1 MPGNLGRKLAVS
13 TMSAA
18 LLCGMAGSI
27 AGTLAWYQYSTR
39 ATLGYNGTSIGQ
51 SQMLQIG
58 IQSDVDFTSN
68 LVDTLG
74 NPIDLGL
81 TKETIG
87 GKDYYFAASG
97 SGLGE
102 KAISA
107 YIGKMGQAV
116 NRNLQPLSTHSY
128 AKGDDFKLYRALIS
142 GYPNSSK
149 EAPISAYCSLP
160 LAFRVS
166 YASKEGY
173 VGNAS
178 IWLTDAVATSL
189 DGHSIIH
196 NGLRIH
202 VDGAGNK
209 FILNP
214 SLGKDGEAGATKV
227 AGLLDLNKDGYYDH
241 KDGQEIIYG
250 DYLGSATPVAY
261 ETDSLLDDVNKTGGN
276 VRTTFLSRHKAGVKG
291 YASSSPFVTPLEAEY
306 ETLKSIAPLD
316 DEGSLSGGMPIAITG
331 SGDNPIGEA
340 TISIYMEGWDFS
352 VIDSQVGKG
361 FDLAL
366 QFQINK
372 ES

>member
-1 MPGNLGRKLAVS
+1 MRGDLGRKIVVS

-58 IQSDVDFTSN
+58 IQSDVDFTAN

-74 NPIDLGL
+74 NPIDLDL

-107 YIGKMGQAV
+107 YIAKMGQAE
-116 NRNLQPLSTHSY
+116 NRHLQPLSTHSY
-128 AKGDDFKLYRALIS
+128 SKGDDFKLYRALIS
-142 GYPNSSK
+142 GYPNSTK

-160 LAFRVS
+160 LAFRIS
-166 YASKEGY
+166 YSSKEGY
-173 VGNAS
+173 AENAA
-178 IWLTDAVATSL
+178 IWLTGAMATSL

-214 SLGKDGEAGATKV
+214 SLGSEGEAGATNV
-227 AGLLDLNKDGYYDH
+227 AGLLDLNQDGYYDF

-250 DYLGSATPVAY
+250 DYSGSATPTAFASD
-261 ETDSLLDDVNKTGGN
+261 TALDDVNHTGG
-276 VRTTFLSRHKAGVKG
+276 TSKSTFLSRHKGGING
-291 YASSSPFVTPLEAEY
+291 YSSASPFITPLKAEY
-306 ETLKSIAPLD
+306 ETLKSIAPVD
-316 DEGSLSGGMPIAITG
+316 DEGALSGGMPIAITG
-331 SGDNPIGEA
+331 TGDNPIGEA
-340 TISIYMEGWDFS
+340 TLSIYMEGWDFS

>member
-1 MPGNLGRKLAVS
+1 MRGDLGKKLAVS

-39 ATLGYNGTSIGQ
+39 ATLAYNGTSIGQ

-107 YIGKMGQAV
+107 YIAKMGQAV
-116 NRNLQPLSTHSY
+116 NRHLQPLSTHSY
-128 AKGDDFKLYRALIS
+128 AKGDDLKLYGGLIA

-149 EAPISAYCSLP
+149 EAPVSAYCSLP

-173 VGNAS
+173 VENAS
-178 IWLTDAVATSL
+178 IWLTDAMATSL
-189 DGHSIIH
+189 DGTSIIH

-214 SLGKDGEAGATKV
+214 SLGKDGDAGATNV
-227 AGLLDLNKDGYYDH
+227 AGLLDLNQDGYYDH

-250 DYLGSATPVAY
+250 DYQGSATPTSFASD
-261 ETDSLLDDVNKTGGN
+261 TALDDINHTGGSSK
-276 VRTTFLSRHKAGVKG
+276 TTFLARHKGGIDG
-291 YASSSPFVTPLEAEY
+291 YSSSSPFITPLKAEY
-306 ETLKSIAPLD
+306 ETLKSIAPVD
-316 DEGSLSGGMPIAITG
+316 DEGSLSGGTPISITG
-331 SGDNPIGEA
+331 TGENPIGEA
-340 TISIYMEGWDFS
+340 TISIYIEGWDFS

-361 FDLAL
+361 FELAL